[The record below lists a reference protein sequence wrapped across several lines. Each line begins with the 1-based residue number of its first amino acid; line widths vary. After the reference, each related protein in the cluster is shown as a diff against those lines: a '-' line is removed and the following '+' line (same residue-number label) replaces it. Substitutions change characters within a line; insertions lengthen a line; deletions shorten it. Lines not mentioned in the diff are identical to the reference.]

1 MQAPLDIVHVN
12 VYVPAPPAGVKTAAG
27 AEVLLNWVVNA
38 LGPLTVHT
46 PVPTVGVLAAK
57 VAVLPKQT
65 DWLEPAEEVVGAAL
79 TVNVIILEF
88 AVVVQAALLVIIHC
102 T

>member
-65 DWLEPAEEVVGAAL
+65 DWLEPAEEIEEFQSRELAPTFGL
-79 TVNVIILEF
+79 IRETRRLPTLE
-88 AVVVQAALLVIIHC
+88 
-102 T
+102 